1 MNFVSVLINYDFLK
15 EVIRVNTNFKFFNL
29 IHKTYICSKLII
41 MAGNSYGTLYKV
53 TTFGESHGEA
63 LGGIIDGCPSGI
75 KLDFE
80 AIELDMARRKPGQS
94 AIVTQRKE
102 PDAVQFLSGIFEGK
116 TTGTPI
122 GFIIPNTNQKSD
134 DYSHIKDNYR
144 PSHADYVYDQKY
156 GFRDYRGGG
165 RSSARET
172 ASRVVAGAI
181 AKQMLPEIKINAYV
195 SSVGPIHLETPY
207 QELDFSKTE
216 SNPVRCP
223 DEKSAAIMEEYIRD
237 IRKQGDTVGG
247 VVSCVIQNVPVGLG
261 EPVFD
266 KLHAE
271 LGKAMLSINAVKGFE
286 YGSGFSG
293 SEMKGSEH
301 NDLYNPDGT
310 TKTNLSGGIQG
321 GISNGMDIYFR
332 VAFKPVATIM
342 QTQDSLDNKG
352 NIKPMTGKGRHDP
365 CVVPRAVPIVEAMAA
380 IVLADFYLINKT
392 Y

>member
-1 MNFVSVLINYDFLK
+1 
-15 EVIRVNTNFKFFNL
+15 
-29 IHKTYICSKLII
+29 
-41 MAGNSYGTLYKV
+41 MAGNSYGTLYRV

-75 KLDFE
+75 QLDLNAIQFE
-80 AIELDMARRKPGQS
+80 MSRRKPGQS

-102 PDAVQFLSGIFEGK
+102 PDDVQFLSGIFEGK

-144 PSHADYVYDQKY
+144 PSHADYVYEKKY
-156 GFRDYRGGG
+156 GVRDYRGGG

-181 AKQMLPEIKINAYV
+181 AKQMLPDIKINAFV
-195 SSVGPIHLETPY
+195 SSVGPIFLEKPY
-207 QELDFSKTE
+207 QELDFSKIE

-223 DEKSAAIMEEYIRD
+223 DEESAIIMEDYIRQ
-237 IRKQGDTVGG
+237 IRKEGDTVGG
-247 VVSCVIQNVPVGLG
+247 TVTCVIQNVPIGLG

-286 YGSGFSG
+286 FGSGFEG
-293 SEMKGSEH
+293 VKMKGSEH

-310 TKTNLSGGIQG
+310 TQTNLSGGIQG

-342 QTQDSLDNKG
+342 QKQESLDNKG
-352 NIKPMTGKGRHDP
+352 NITEMTGKGRHDP

-392 Y
+392 YL

>member
-1 MNFVSVLINYDFLK
+1 
-15 EVIRVNTNFKFFNL
+15 
-29 IHKTYICSKLII
+29 
-41 MAGNSYGTLYKV
+41 
-53 TTFGESHGEA
+53 
-63 LGGIIDGCPSGI
+63 
-75 KLDFE
+75 LDLD
-80 AIELDMARRKPGQS
+80 AVELEMSRRKPGQS

-181 AKQMLPEIKINAYV
+181 AKQMLPDIKINAYV
-195 SSVGPIHLETPY
+195 SSVGHISLDKSY
-207 QELDFSKTE
+207 KELDFSNIE
-216 SNPVRCP
+216 NNPVRCP
-223 DEKSAAIMEEYIRD
+223 DPEMAVVMEDYIRE

-247 VVSCVIQNVPVGLG
+247 TITCVIQNVPVGLG

-286 YGSGFSG
+286 YGSGFEG
-293 SEMKGSEH
+293 SKMKGSDH
-301 NDLYNPDGT
+301 NDLYNTDGT
-310 TKTNLSGGIQG
+310 TRTNLSGGIQG
-321 GISNGMDIYFR
+321 GISNGMDIYFN

-342 QTQDSLDNKG
+342 QKQESLDNQG
-352 NIKPMTGKGRHDP
+352 NITEMTGKGRHDP